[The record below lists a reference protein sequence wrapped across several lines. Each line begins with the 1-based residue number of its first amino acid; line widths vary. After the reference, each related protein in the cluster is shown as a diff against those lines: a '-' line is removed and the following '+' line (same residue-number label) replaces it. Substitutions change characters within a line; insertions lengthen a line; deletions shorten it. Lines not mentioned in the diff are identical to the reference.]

1 MAGILLRSP
10 VYKTDVANVGTPK
23 STKCTI
29 TIDSVLRYTLVKST
43 SAGAD
48 ILWEIAELCRDYI
61 ETDPMLRPVGTDIP
75 IITVVTSHASTDGS
89 GAALTTDTFTDV
101 GYDGYGTFLEGA
113 SPSVSAD
120 GTSPPGWLVSGKSP
134 NEGTDNYFYS
144 YVPTGATGWIP
155 YIHATSD
162 ELQYQQYTASN
173 DESTPIALT
182 GSFNMN
188 FIRIDCTKYGAGN
201 RILFTN
207 KFGAIQEIW
216 FFLKEVNT
224 TSRKQKTFQ
233 RNIISPTGTY
243 STIEHTKQVFNT
255 TANNT
260 LTLSSGFY
268 PEWANEWF
276 EQLML
281 SESVWLINSAIGINP
296 TSVNYIPLNVKKSRM
311 TRKTSLN
318 NRLIEYKFDF
328 EMAYDYINSVR

>member
-10 VYKTDVANVGTPK
+10 VYKTVTAGAGTF

-29 TIDSVLRYTLVKST
+29 TIDGTLRYTLVKST
-43 SAGAD
+43 SAGAT

-75 IITVVTSHASTDGS
+75 IITVVSSHVATDGS
-89 GAALTTDTFTDV
+89 GASVATTTFTDV

-120 GTSPPGWLVSGKSP
+120 GTAPPGWLVSGKSP

-182 GSFNMN
+182 GSFDMN

-216 FFLKEVNT
+216 FFLKEVNA
-224 TSRKQKTFQ
+224 TSRKQKTFE

-281 SESVWLINSAIGINP
+281 SESVWLSNSAINVNP
-296 TSVNYIPLNVKKSRM
+296 VTADLTPLNVKKSRM

-328 EMAYDYINSVR
+328 EMSYDYINNVR